1 MPPPRKRDL
10 ESDRKQLVA
19 WLGTK
24 LPDASDL
31 GVSELVGPETSGF
44 SNDTLLFDLEYRRQ
58 GRREQEPLVVRIQ
71 PTGYQVFPEYDL
83 GLQYR
88 TMDAL
93 AATDVPVPRMRWL
106 EEDSGVLGAPF
117 YVMSQVRG
125 RVPPDNPPYHAGGW
139 MTEISPAERAAIW
152 WGGIECIARIH
163 RLDYRAL
170 GFGFLDKPELGATP
184 LDQHLSYYRRYLE
197 WAARGLPQP
206 TAEAALEW
214 LQQHQPGGEPTVLS
228 WGDARI
234 GNIIFD
240 GTTPAAVL
248 DWEMVGL
255 GSPTMDFAW
264 QIFLDKHH
272 SIGIETPR
280 LEGFPG
286 YEETV
291 ERYEQLSGQRVEH
304 LHYYEVFAGF
314 RFAVIMMRLA
324 QQMVEYEVLAADAGR
339 AFELN
344 NTVTRLLAKTLELPA
359 PGTGGSSFA
368 P

>member
-10 ESDRKQLVA
+10 ESDRRQLVA

-44 SNDTLLFDLEYRRQ
+44 SNDTLLFDLEYRQQ

-71 PTGYQVFPEYDL
+71 PTGYQVFPEYDM
-83 GLQYR
+83 GLQFR
-88 TMDAL
+88 TMEKL
-93 AATDVPVPRMRWL
+93 AKTDVPVPRMRWL

-214 LQQHQPGGEPTVLS
+214 LQKHQPGGEPTVLS

-272 SIGIETPR
+272 SVGIETPR

>member
-1 MPPPRKRDL
+1 MPAPRRRDL
-10 ESDRKQLVA
+10 ESDRKRLAA
-19 WLGTK
+19 WLGAK
-24 LPDASDL
+24 LPDAADL
-31 GVSELVGPETSGF
+31 QVSELVGPESSGF
-44 SNDTLLFDLEYRRQ
+44 SNDTLLFDLAYQRE
-58 GRREQEPLVVRIQ
+58 GRHEREPLVVRIQ

-88 TMDAL
+88 TMEAL

-106 EEDSGVLGAPF
+106 EEDPSVLGAPF
-117 YVMSQVRG
+117 YVMGQVRG

-139 MTEISPAERAAIW
+139 MTEISPEECAAVW
-152 WGGIECIARIH
+152 WGGIECIAKIH
-163 RLDYRAL
+163 RLDYASL
-170 GFGFLDKPELGATP
+170 GFSFLDRPELGDTP
-184 LDQHLSYYRRYLE
+184 LDQHLAYYQRYLE
-197 WAARGLPQP
+197 WAARGLEEP

-214 LQQHQPGGEPTVLS
+214 LQKHKPSGEPTVLC

-255 GSPTMDFAW
+255 GSPTMDLAW

-272 SIGIETPR
+272 SIGIETAR

-286 YEETV
+286 YDETV
-291 ERYEQLSGQRVEH
+291 ERYQQLSGHRVEH
-304 LHYYEVFAGF
+304 LYYYEVFAGF
-314 RFAVIMMRLA
+314 RFSVIMMRLA
-324 QQMVEYEVLAADAGR
+324 QQMVEYEILDANAGR

-344 NTVTRLLAKTLELPA
+344 NTVTRLLAKTLDLPA
-359 PGTGGSSFA
+359 PGADGSSFA

>member
-44 SNDTLLFDLEYRRQ
+44 SNDTLLFDLEYRQQ
-58 GRREQEPLVVRIQ
+58 GRRKQEPLVVRIQ

-139 MTEISPAERAAIW
+139 MTEISPAERAEIW

-214 LQQHQPGGEPTVLS
+214 LQKHQPGGEPTVLS